1 MIKHFSDHIG
11 NIISVPYPPATIVS
25 LVPSQTELLAS
36 LGLDKQVAGIT
47 KFCVY
52 PAGWL
57 KTKRIVGG
65 TKNFHFDV
73 IDELKPDII
82 LANKE
87 ENYREGI
94 EQLKVNYPVWVSDIN
109 TWDDS
114 LSMIRDI
121 GLLTG
126 KEREAAN
133 ILERVRESFASLV
146 PFSGNLT
153 VLYLIWKEPW
163 MGAASGTFIHSML
176 SKAGLFNSLQSFA
189 RYPELSA
196 EQIRRLSP
204 DIIFLSSE
212 PFPFKEKHVGELK
225 AISPASKVMLVNGEI
240 FSWYGSRL
248 MEAVPYLNGLIHQL
262 EQVKSK

>member
-146 PFSGNLT
+146 PF
-153 VLYLIWKEPW
+153 
-163 MGAASGTFIHSML
+163 
-176 SKAGLFNSLQSFA
+176 
-189 RYPELSA
+189 
-196 EQIRRLSP
+196 
-204 DIIFLSSE
+204 
-212 PFPFKEKHVGELK
+212 
-225 AISPASKVMLVNGEI
+225 
-240 FSWYGSRL
+240 
-248 MEAVPYLNGLIHQL
+248 
-262 EQVKSK
+262 

>member
-1 MIKHFSDHIG
+1 
-11 NIISVPYPPATIVS
+11 
-25 LVPSQTELLAS
+25 
-36 LGLDKQVAGIT
+36 
-47 KFCVY
+47 
-52 PAGWL
+52 
-57 KTKRIVGG
+57 
-65 TKNFHFDV
+65 
-73 IDELKPDII
+73 
-82 LANKE
+82 
-87 ENYREGI
+87 
-94 EQLKVNYPVWVSDIN
+94 
-109 TWDDS
+109 
-114 LSMIRDI
+114 
-121 GLLTG
+121 
-126 KEREAAN
+126 
-133 ILERVRESFASLV
+133 
-146 PFSGNLT
+146 
-153 VLYLIWKEPW
+153 